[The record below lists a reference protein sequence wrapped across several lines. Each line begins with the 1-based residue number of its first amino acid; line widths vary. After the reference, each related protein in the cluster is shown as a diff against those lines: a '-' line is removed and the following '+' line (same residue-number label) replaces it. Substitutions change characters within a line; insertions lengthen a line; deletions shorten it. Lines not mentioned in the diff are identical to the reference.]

1 AAPGTGGCGRGRRC
15 QAASR
20 VRVAGFE
27 ADEARKTG
35 ALARQATPEDGSRLD
50 GAHRFTPRRA
60 SRSHRSGGRLGC
72 AVDDVRVDREAR
84 RPGGAGLG
92 DSASARHAP
101 GLPVKRSARV
111 DSGRRVSGRPR
122 PSDVTTADVTPA
134 GWRRRLRRVRGSSMA
149 TEAVAL
155 TRDLV
160 RVDTINP
167 PGAEAPCVQQ
177 VARLLEAA
185 GFELRT
191 YDFAPGRTS
200 LVARIGGRADAPPL
214 CFTGHV
220 DTVPLGGQPWTRDPH
235 AAEIAAGR
243 LYGPGST
250 DTKSGL
256 AAFVTATIELAPH
269 LARTAGVVL
278 VITAGEETGCDGAR
292 HLVSLPG
299 VLGCAGAIVVA
310 EPTGNEPLVGHKGA
324 LWLQARTSGVTAH
337 GSMPERGV
345 NAISKAARAVTRL
358 EQFTFDVPPH
368 PVLGRATLNV
378 GTIAGGL
385 NVNSVPDAATIGIDI
400 RTIPRQPHAAS
411 LRRLRHYL
419 P

>member
-1 AAPGTGGCGRGRRC
+1 
-15 QAASR
+15 
-20 VRVAGFE
+20 
-27 ADEARKTG
+27 
-35 ALARQATPEDGSRLD
+35 
-50 GAHRFTPRRA
+50 
-60 SRSHRSGGRLGC
+60 
-72 AVDDVRVDREAR
+72 
-84 RPGGAGLG
+84 
-92 DSASARHAP
+92 
-101 GLPVKRSARV
+101 
-111 DSGRRVSGRPR
+111 
-122 PSDVTTADVTPA
+122 
-134 GWRRRLRRVRGSSMA
+134 MA
-149 TEAVAL
+149 TDAVAL

-160 RVDTINP
+160 RFDTINP
-167 PGAEAPCVQQ
+167 PGAEAACAQQ
-177 VARLLEAA
+177 VARLLETA

-214 CFTGHV
+214 CFTGHL
-220 DTVPLGGQPWTRDPH
+220 DTVPLGAQPWTHDPH
-235 AAEIAAGR
+235 AAEIAGGR
-243 LYGPGST
+243 LYGRGST
-250 DTKSGL
+250 DMKSGL
-256 AAFVTATIELAPH
+256 AAFVTAAIELAPH
-269 LARTAGVVL
+269 LARTAGLVL

-292 HLVSLPG
+292 HLVGLPG
-299 VLGCAGAIVVA
+299 VLGRADAIVVA

-400 RTIPRQPHAAS
+400 RTIPGQPHAAV
-411 LRRLRHYL
+411 LRRLGDYL
-419 P
+419 GQEVTLAPFVDIEGIWTEPDDPWVQEVFDIVTPVLGERPVGRAAPYVTDASLLAPAYGHPPSIVLGPGELALVHQTDEYCLVERIEQAVALYVGIAQCWCHC